1 MGQRFAD
8 GTVPTSTIKEAEELT
23 VLAHWSELKEHIFDL
38 YDNFQFHKALEQTF
52 AFIAELNRYTELRA
66 PWKLAKSEL
75 DEDKQRLAT
84 TLAYMS
90 EGLRLSAVI
99 LTPVMPEIAAKVLKL
114 LGSSSIES
122 YEGQLEWG
130 NSLAGGTFGEKM
142 ILFPKN
148 EA

>member
-1 MGQRFAD
+1 
-8 GTVPTSTIKEAEELT
+8 
-23 VLAHWSELKEHIFDL
+23 
-38 YDNFQFHKALEQTF
+38 
-52 AFIAELNRYTELRA
+52 
-66 PWKLAKSEL
+66 
-75 DEDKQRLAT
+75 
-84 TLAYMS
+84 
-90 EGLRLSAVI
+90 
-99 LTPVMPEIAAKVLKL
+99 MPEIAAKVLKL

>member
-1 MGQRFAD
+1 
-8 GTVPTSTIKEAEELT
+8 
-23 VLAHWSELKEHIFDL
+23 
-38 YDNFQFHKALEQTF
+38 
-52 AFIAELNRYTELRA
+52 
-66 PWKLAKSEL
+66 
-75 DEDKQRLAT
+75 
-84 TLAYMS
+84 MS